1 MRNILLL
8 LFLLLKFNS
17 YSQIQEF
24 HKTDAF
30 IDYIEKHNR
39 AIGNISIF
47 KNNKEIYQRKFGS
60 FNQEDELYSYR
71 IASVTKLI
79 TATIAFQ
86 LIEENKLTLET
97 SLHDFFPEIENS
109 KTIKIKHL
117 LNHTSG
123 LGDVNFKNDDPY
135 WLCER
140 VFSPNELLENIISQ
154 GISFEAGTEFSYSN
168 SAYFLLGQIIEKIT
182 NLPYSILVDQRISKP
197 LKLKY
202 LRAGISDRIKVY
214 PSLKYEEGNW
224 ILENEKF
231 HENSLAF
238 GDITASTEDLN
249 VFINALFDGK
259 LISKESLDLMKPQ
272 KNKSFGLGM
281 MKTPFFDLS
290 FLGHNGDIMGSHTFL
305 GYSEK
310 DQLSIAININGNR
323 NSKSEFYVGILNS
336 LFEKN
341 IPYPTYVDEKI
352 LKDYAGIY
360 FGEDFPFHI
369 KIEEINGDL
378 YGLGLDEGQMQF
390 LLKPKTNHTFHF
402 EHIEIQFDTISNE
415 MNFYESGQLYPM
427 KKIKKL

>member
-97 SLHDFFPEIENS
+97 SLHNFFPEIENS

-135 WLCER
+135 WL
-140 VFSPNELLENIISQ
+140 
-154 GISFEAGTEFSYSN
+154 
-168 SAYFLLGQIIEKIT
+168 
-182 NLPYSILVDQRISKP
+182 
-197 LKLKY
+197 
-202 LRAGISDRIKVY
+202 
-214 PSLKYEEGNW
+214 SL
-224 ILENEKF
+224 I
-231 HENSLAF
+231 
-238 GDITASTEDLN
+238 
-249 VFINALFDGK
+249 
-259 LISKESLDLMKPQ
+259 
-272 KNKSFGLGM
+272 
-281 MKTPFFDLS
+281 
-290 FLGHNGDIMGSHTFL
+290 
-305 GYSEK
+305 
-310 DQLSIAININGNR
+310 
-323 NSKSEFYVGILNS
+323 
-336 LFEKN
+336 
-341 IPYPTYVDEKI
+341 
-352 LKDYAGIY
+352 
-360 FGEDFPFHI
+360 HI
-369 KIEEINGDL
+369 
-378 YGLGLDEGQMQF
+378 
-390 LLKPKTNHTFHF
+390 
-402 EHIEIQFDTISNE
+402 
-415 MNFYESGQLYPM
+415 
-427 KKIKKL
+427 